1 MDDNNLSYK
10 KTNNDMYQDIDT
22 SAKDDAMEA
31 IQKKKEMYEQLKR
44 EAEEAQQA
52 NEEFH
57 QQMREESMLGSG
69 EGFNINEFGE
79 IERSPRSK

>member
-1 MDDNNLSYK
+1 M
-10 KTNNDMYQDIDT
+10 
-22 SAKDDAMEA
+22 
-31 IQKKKEMYEQLKR
+31 KKEMYEQLKR